1 MEGSLAR
8 VARRNGVQEALLMTA
23 DLVVAV
29 FPSRRIL
36 IKALDHI
43 MQLQD
48 LDYIHAAI
56 VTRARDGEIVVIG
69 DEISADEGGVAGG
82 TLGAGISLL
91 GMVQLGALA
100 LPGVGPIIA
109 LGAGALVGSLVG
121 GMTGRFASQF
131 IETGLRPEQL
141 EGLSEHLHDRNSA
154 LVLEVADARSVLER
168 LRKEF
173 AEFQASFV
181 ERLPE
186 RRAAH
191 Q

>member
-1 MEGSLAR
+1 
-8 VARRNGVQEALLMTA
+8 MTA
-23 DLVVAV
+23 DLIVAV
-29 FPSRRIL
+29 FPTRRIL

-43 MQLQD
+43 MQLED
-48 LDYIHAAI
+48 LDFIHAAI

-69 DEISADEGGVAGG
+69 DEISPDEGGVAGG

-109 LGAGALVGSLVG
+109 LGAGALVGSFVG
-121 GMTGRFASQF
+121 GMTGRIATQF
-131 IETGLRPEQL
+131 IESGLRVEQL

-154 LVLEVADARSVLER
+154 LVLEVANAREIIDR
-168 LRKEF
+168 LRHEF
-173 AEFQASFV
+173 AAYQASFV

-186 RRAAH
+186 RGAA
-191 Q
+191 QL

>member
-1 MEGSLAR
+1 
-8 VARRNGVQEALLMTA
+8 MTA
-23 DLVVAV
+23 DLIVAV

-43 MQLQD
+43 IQLED
-48 LDYIHAAI
+48 LDFIHAAI

-69 DEISADEGGVAGG
+69 DQISADEGGVAGG

-121 GMTGRFASQF
+121 GVTGRFASHF
-131 IETGLRPEQL
+131 IESGLRVEQL
-141 EGLSEHLHDRNSA
+141 EGLSPHLHDRNSA
-154 LVLEVADARSVLER
+154 LVLEVEDSRGLLER
-168 LRKEF
+168 LRTEF
-173 AEFQASFV
+173 KAFQGEVV

-186 RRAAH
+186 NRAA
-191 Q
+191 QR

>member
-1 MEGSLAR
+1 
-8 VARRNGVQEALLMTA
+8 MTA

-43 MQLQD
+43 IQLED
-48 LDYIHAAI
+48 LDFIHAAI

-109 LGAGALVGSLVG
+109 LGAGALVGSLIG
-121 GMTGRFASQF
+121 GVTGRFASQF
-131 IETGLRPEQL
+131 IETGLRVEQL
-141 EGLSEHLHDRNSA
+141 EGLSDHLHGRHSA
-154 LVLEVADARSVLER
+154 LVLEVADARDVLDR
-168 LRKEF
+168 LR
-173 AEFQASFV
+173 AELKAFQAEIV

-186 RRAAH
+186 RRTAR

>member
-1 MEGSLAR
+1 MA
-8 VARRNGVQEALLMTA
+8 A

-43 MQLQD
+43 MQLDD
-48 LDYIHAAI
+48 LDFVHAAI

-121 GMTGRFASQF
+121 GVTGRFASQF
-131 IETGLRPEQL
+131 IESGLRVDQL

-154 LVLEVADARSVLER
+154 LVLEVEDARAILER
-168 LRKEF
+168 LRHEF
-173 AEFQASFV
+173 AAFQASFV

-186 RRAAH
+186 RRAAR